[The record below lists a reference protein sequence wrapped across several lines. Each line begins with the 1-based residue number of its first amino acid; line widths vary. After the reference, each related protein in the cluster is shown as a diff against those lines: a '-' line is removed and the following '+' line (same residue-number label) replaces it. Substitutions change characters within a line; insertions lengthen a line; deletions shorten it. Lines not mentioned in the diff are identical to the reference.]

1 MTVRCPWCVGDPL
14 YIAYHDNEWGVPLRE
29 ETQLFEMLILEGAQA
44 GLSWLTILKKRL
56 SYQQAFAGFNPVELA
71 HFTPR
76 DVERLM
82 QNPGII
88 RNRLKIQAA
97 ITNAGAVLAMWESGE
112 SLSELLWSFVDGAPV
127 TNDWTSIDD
136 VPAQTAASQKM
147 SQALKDRGFRF
158 VGPTICY
165 ALMQSI
171 GMVNDHLVDC
181 FRHGEILAQSN
192 A

>member
-1 MTVRCPWCVGDPL
+1 MTVRCPWCVGNPL

-29 ETQLFEMLILEGAQA
+29 ETQLFEMLILEGAQD

-56 SYQQAFAGFNPVELA
+56 SYQQAFASFNPVELA
-71 HFTPR
+71 HFTRR

-97 ITNAGAVLAMWESGE
+97 ITNARAVLAMWESGE
-112 SLSELLWSFVDGAPV
+112 SLSELLWSFVDGKPV
-127 TNDWTSIDD
+127 TNYWASIDD

-147 SQALKDRGFRF
+147 SQALKERGFRF

-171 GMVNDHLVDC
+171 GMVNDHLVGC